1 MIGLYILLFISV
13 TYILQTFTSNSTYN
27 GTKLNINLSKVLYEF
42 PDIWHNLTYIASF
55 FKIIL
60 AIIIIIFI
68 TNEFTYNTIRQNIIN
83 GLSRFDFLLSKLWS
97 VLLLSVFSTGFV
109 FILGLILGL
118 LNSSDT
124 SINIIFSKT
133 EFILAHFIQ
142 VFAYL
147 TFAVFI
153 SILLKKA
160 GLSIALFL
168 LYWFP
173 VEPIISFILP
183 HKVAVYL
190 PLKSMNNLIQFPFKQ
205 YVNLPVQQ
213 SIACTDI
220 IITIIYA
227 AIFICLTY
235 LILKKR
241 DL

>member
-1 MIGLYILLFISV
+1 M
-13 TYILQTFTSNSTYN
+13 
-27 GTKLNINLSKVLYEF
+27 
-42 PDIWHNLTYIASF
+42 
-55 FKIIL
+55 
-60 AIIIIIFI
+60 
-68 TNEFTYNTIRQNIIN
+68 
-83 GLSRFDFLLSKLWS
+83 
-97 VLLLSVFSTGFV
+97 LLLSIFSVVFV
-109 FILGLILGL
+109 FVLGLILGL

-124 SINIIFSKT
+124 STNIIFSKT
-133 EFILAHFIQ
+133 EFLLAHFIQ
-142 VFAYL
+142 VFTYL
-147 TFAVFI
+147 SFAVFI

-183 HKVAVYL
+183 HKIAVYL

-205 YVNLPVQQ
+205 YINLPVQE
-213 SIACTDI
+213 SVACSDI

-235 LILKKR
+235 LVLKKR